1 MRIILLA
8 FALFLSYLVSAQDY
22 FALVV
27 KNDATTYNYPE
38 NAEITVIDSLGN
50 RTRIG
55 KNDAV
60 TLKGDYTLSIATP
73 WKKKPE
79 ILKSDG
85 GVLEIFILPSE
96 RKNWTPALDNNTV
109 TTRYDVNPNKPSLEL
124 KELMISD
131 KNPNL
136 YNLLAVFN
144 NGLVFKYED
153 GNVRAWLD
161 NEEVEVTNH
170 YLVQTPDGLL
180 KASFD
185 PKDGEFWYVFEK

>member
-1 MRIILLA
+1 
-8 FALFLSYLVSAQDY
+8 
-22 FALVV
+22 
-27 KNDATTYNYPE
+27 
-38 NAEITVIDSLGN
+38 
-50 RTRIG
+50 
-55 KNDAV
+55 
-60 TLKGDYTLSIATP
+60 
-73 WKKKPE
+73 
-79 ILKSDG
+79 
-85 GVLEIFILPSE
+85 
-96 RKNWTPALDNNTV
+96 
-109 TTRYDVNPNKPSLEL
+109 
-124 KELMISD
+124 MISD

-170 YLVQTPDGLL
+170 YLVQTQEGLL